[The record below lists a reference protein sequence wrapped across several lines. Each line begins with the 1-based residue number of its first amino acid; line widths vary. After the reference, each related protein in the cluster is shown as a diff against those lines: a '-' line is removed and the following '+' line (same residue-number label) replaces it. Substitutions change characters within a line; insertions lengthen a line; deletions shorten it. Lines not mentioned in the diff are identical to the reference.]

1 MTVDLDV
8 GQIRRWAEQNTE
20 TGTEIAGWRQ
30 FAGFGVDPD
39 TGDLVDYSAEWK
51 TSDIETMLDTDGRA
65 RAAEQALTLPLRGA
79 PLTIKPGDGDTG
91 EADAANAMLAGL
103 GDPVEETLGQ
113 AAQSLI
119 YRVTFLEKL
128 WTVVDGE
135 FTYSRLAWRPPD
147 ACAVTRDPG
156 SGALTGFKQS
166 MTWWGGRN
174 ATGQKPSW
182 VQIPAAK
189 AAVFVHGRA
198 RNPIRGVSELQAAYR
213 CYQDKQKI
221 RWLWTVFLKG
231 AAVQRL
237 VAHTQPG
244 SEQKIANALAQLS
257 SGGVAA
263 VAEQDLVGLDIL
275 NATDSGAFFKEAL
288 AYLDDEMLASI
299 LAGFLGLSGAA
310 TSGRGSFA
318 LSKDQSDFF
327 TQAQDASAREIAATF
342 RTQIVRPF
350 LLVNRGAKAS
360 VPRVTL
366 GPIDRAT
373 AQEQMDFLKGLV
385 ASPSGTILPSEFVDE
400 LSLQIAA
407 FLDLDT
413 DKVRAAIKDAE
424 ARAQQ
429 APPAGATTP
438 AAAGLH
444 GAVNAGVRIVRAGQS
459 GAAPLPA
466 A

>member
-8 GQIRRWAEQNTE
+8 GQIHRWAEQNTE
-20 TGTEIAGWRQ
+20 TGTELAGWRQ

-39 TGDLVDYSAEWK
+39 TGDLVDYSTEWR

-79 PLTIKPGDGDTG
+79 PLTVKPADGDTG
-91 EADAANAMLAGL
+91 EADAANAMLAAL
-103 GDPVEETLGQ
+103 GDPIEETIGQ

-128 WTVVDGE
+128 WTVTDGQ
-135 FTYSRLAWRPPD
+135 FSYSRLAWRPPD
-147 ACAVTRDPG
+147 ACAVTRDPA
-156 SGALTGFKQS
+156 SGALTGFKQQ

-198 RNPIRGVSELQAAYR
+198 RNPIRGISELQAAYR

-244 SEQKIANALAQLS
+244 SEQKIAGALAKLS

-263 VAEQDLVGLDIL
+263 VADADLTSLDVL
-275 NATDSGAFFKEAL
+275 NATDSGMFFKDAL
-288 AYLDDEMLASI
+288 AYLDDEMLSSI
-299 LAGFLGLSGAA
+299 LAGFLGLAGAA
-310 TSGRGSFA
+310 TQGRGSFA

-342 RTQIVRPF
+342 RAQVIRPF
-350 LLVNRGAKAS
+350 VLVNHGAGAA

-373 AQEQMDFLKGLV
+373 AQEQMTFLQAL
-385 ASPSGTILPSEFVDE
+385 AAAPSGTILPSEFVDE
-400 LSLQIAA
+400 LTLQIAGY
-407 FLDLDT
+407 LDLDT
-413 DKVRAAIKDAE
+413 DKVRAAIKSAE
-424 ARAQQ
+424 VRAQE
-429 APPAGATTP
+429 APRVGATTP
-438 AAAGLH
+438 QAAGLH
-444 GAVNAGVRIVRAGQS
+444 GVVDAATRIVARGQT